1 MACHGILRRSSK
13 YTLFEVI
20 EDEGQFARERCTIN
34 IILAGDLAAVGGVF
48 KDAIAIA
55 FDGEGTSAAQDLL
68 SAFDDVTDYINN
80 DVLVKSLDSTSLP
93 SYCGEECLEKSVW
106 VRLSIA

>member
-1 MACHGILRRSSK
+1 MKDNSVDNDVQEIH
-13 YTLFEVI
+13 E
-20 EDEGQFARERCTIN
+20 TI
-34 IILAGDLAAVGGVF
+34 AGDLAAVGGVF

-55 FDGEGTSAAQDLL
+55 FDGEGTSAAQELL

-80 DVLVKSLDSTSLP
+80 DVLVKPLDSTSLP

-106 VRLSIA
+106 VRRSIAWHHKLTFKF